1 MKKISVKR
9 IIIIISIIIFCLGI
23 LSAIEVSNSIES
35 SIPSENVNIDGSDFS
50 GLFQITGIIG
60 SKIIGLL
67 IVLVCFFIDLII
79 WIIYEVILIIVNIYN
94 NQKIKHYNKK

>member
-9 IIIIISIIIFCLGI
+9 IIIIILIIIFCLGI

-50 GLFQITGIIG
+50 SLFQITGIIG

-94 NQKIKHYNKK
+94 NKKIKHYNKK